1 MKRIGKVVIVTKI
14 DVEFSTGICFLSP
27 LTQKT
32 NELCMMSLC
41 VPDANA
47 KTTGLALP
55 KFAQNL
61 YFKPELMHSRFKKYT
76 LLFYKSFSI
85 YFS

>member
-1 MKRIGKVVIVTKI
+1 
-14 DVEFSTGICFLSP
+14 
-27 LTQKT
+27 
-32 NELCMMSLC
+32 MMPLC
-41 VPDANA
+41 VADANA
-47 KTTGLALP
+47 KTTGLALL